1 MCFLHKRKRES
12 DKIPDKCV
20 SENNEQGKE
29 AAAKHN
35 VHVSNF
41 LNDLAAQ
48 FVYPN
53 SYTKYYIHTQRQ
65 QTCFIF
71 RHTHLG
77 SHHLKISSLM

>member
-1 MCFLHKRKRES
+1 M
-12 DKIPDKCV
+12 

-35 VHVSNF
+35 IHVSNF
-41 LNDLAAQ
+41 LNDLTAQ

-53 SYTKYYIHTQRQ
+53 SSTKYYIHTQRQ
-65 QTCFIF
+65 QLALFSD
-71 RHTHLG
+71 THLG